1 VTVGTLYFAL
11 VDAGEVFN
19 PVVHNREDEKVFNLQ
34 IDQSEGNFAS
44 AEIEVKN
51 IGSGLLNP
59 SRKKRIFISFESG
72 SGVVLLF
79 SGRVIGFPTDL
90 GTKTVR
96 ISYIAQPEDWETV
109 QASFLDTLKVA
120 PFYNE
125 LFIPEDR
132 RGDAAD
138 ILEARSSLL
147 YWDRVTNALS
157 LSDIIEG
164 TSTVDLGTRV
174 LFDTIRWEI
183 GDPPVKTVN
192 INIEVQWEQFGIG
205 IVDAGLAITAEFT
218 NSAIGS
224 AQINSLT
231 PLSFEDAWQG
241 VSIPNG
247 YSIIESKI
255 TPVANGFGLVQ
266 ADLRS
271 PTILVNGTDF
281 PTSTGATPA
290 TRPVSVPRVWYSGD
304 LKLQAIYEQKRR
316 ETAST
321 SLSISIQDYSLR
333 GDKTEEISIRL
344 QDPTSPAQGS
354 VFDAKLPS
362 FFFDGIGDL
371 TTLGTEVFENAILRG
386 MARLKYANRVIET
399 RIEGDLNDLI
409 EITVDQSLRFT
420 DDRLPGGSI
429 LGKVAGY
436 ILEIDGDSGQQT
448 AQITLQSCIGNGED
462 SSGSG
467 TEVGLISYDNQFGA
481 SAMNSSV
488 FYELTS
494 LPTIDE
500 PIDVPAMESDDQFL
514 IDNVTVT
521 GDGESQNIGF
531 QNENITAPENGTGR
545 PDTFLENNPTEVTID
560 LKTMNPESELFAQI
574 DITTSDLTLPKH
586 VDMEAP

>member
-1 VTVGTLYFAL
+1 
-11 VDAGEVFN
+11 
-19 PVVHNREDEKVFNLQ
+19 
-34 IDQSEGNFAS
+34 
-44 AEIEVKN
+44 
-51 IGSGLLNP
+51 
-59 SRKKRIFISFESG
+59 
-72 SGVVLLF
+72 
-79 SGRVIGFPTDL
+79 
-90 GTKTVR
+90 
-96 ISYIAQPEDWETV
+96 
-109 QASFLDTLKVA
+109 
-120 PFYNE
+120 
-125 LFIPEDR
+125 
-132 RGDAAD
+132 
-138 ILEARSSLL
+138 
-147 YWDRVTNALS
+147 
-157 LSDIIEG
+157 
-164 TSTVDLGTRV
+164 
-174 LFDTIRWEI
+174 
-183 GDPPVKTVN
+183 
-192 INIEVQWEQFGIG
+192 
-205 IVDAGLAITAEFT
+205 
-218 NSAIGS
+218 
-224 AQINSLT
+224 
-231 PLSFEDAWQG
+231 
-241 VSIPNG
+241 
-247 YSIIESKI
+247 
-255 TPVANGFGLVQ
+255 
-266 ADLRS
+266 
-271 PTILVNGTDF
+271 
-281 PTSTGATPA
+281 
-290 TRPVSVPRVWYSGD
+290 
-304 LKLQAIYEQKRR
+304 
-316 ETAST
+316 
-321 SLSISIQDYSLR
+321 
-333 GDKTEEISIRL
+333 
-344 QDPTSPAQGS
+344 
-354 VFDAKLPS
+354 LPS